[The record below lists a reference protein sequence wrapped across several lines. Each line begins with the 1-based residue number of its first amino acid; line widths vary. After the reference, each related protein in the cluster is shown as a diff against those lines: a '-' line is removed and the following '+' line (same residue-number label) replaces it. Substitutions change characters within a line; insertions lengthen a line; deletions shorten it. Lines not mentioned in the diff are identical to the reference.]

1 MWNVGVR
8 AGDSRDFLGQKRFFP
23 FSPEN
28 VLIGK
33 YMALGV
39 ISGWLF
45 LMESALYGFFSS
57 ENVRIGQPKV

>member
-28 VLIGK
+28 VLIGEK
-33 YMALGV
+33 A
-39 ISGWLF
+39 
-45 LMESALYGFFSS
+45 ALYI
-57 ENVRIGQPKV
+57 RITSDTAYITVELSI